1 VQYARIAGAEV
12 DAVDTNPMRLEAARE
27 LGAKHVVHAGQED
40 PVAAIQRLG
49 GADAAISTAVTPIA
63 FEQAL
68 RALAR
73 GGELVCVGLPAQ
85 NELRVPIFET
95 VLGGLTIR
103 GSIVGTHHDL
113 EEVFALHHRGLTRV
127 LRADRPL
134 EDINA
139 TIEEVLDGSA
149 PAPRMVFTMPS
160 AYGEAARSDRA
171 AVHA

>member
-1 VQYARIAGAEV
+1 
-12 DAVDTNPMRLEAARE
+12 
-27 LGAKHVVHAGQED
+27 VHAGQED